1 MSTMTVPVD
10 KKIAPGGGFLI
21 SNPAPADCFFPEDF
35 SEEQRQV
42 AQTTAEFAEKEIVPV
57 SDQIEA
63 KDFSVTR
70 RLIKQ
75 ASDLGLTSV
84 DIPEEYGG
92 LEMGKVTSA
101 IIADNIA
108 KQGSFSVAFSAHV
121 GIGTLPIVWYG
132 TEEQKKKY
140 LPKLA
145 SGEFVGAYA
154 LSEST
159 SGSDAL
165 NARTRAVL
173 SEDGKTYTLNGE
185 KMWITNA
192 GFADIFT
199 VFAKCEVKEGKNAGK
214 ERLTAF
220 LIERGT
226 PGLTVGKEEHK
237 LGIRGSS
244 TCPLILADCKIPA
257 SNLLG
262 EVGKGHHI
270 AFNILNVG
278 RYKLGN
284 AAVGA
289 ARVSL
294 ARGIGYAKERK
305 SFGKPIAEF
314 GLIQEKLADAAVGV
328 FVGEALS
335 YRTVGM
341 IDAALAEVDKK
352 DAAAIQRAIEEY
364 AVECSICKVWDS
376 EMLDR
381 VVDDVVQ
388 IFAGYGY
395 VEEYPA
401 ERGYRDSRI
410 NRIFEGTNE
419 INRLIITG
427 RLMKSAMEGK
437 LALMPAI
444 KQLIDEVMAGPSE
457 KTERE
462 GPLADEYA
470 LLAGAKKATLFAAGS
485 ASQKYMAKLADEQEI
500 VGALADMII
509 QVYAMESA
517 ILRAEKM
524 AANGKSAQGSGEP
537 SIPVALARIYAD
549 KAMSVIEQSAR
560 KVIAAVAEG
569 DALRTQLTILRRLVK
584 HDVVDTIALRR
595 QAARHV
601 LQAGKYAL

>member
-10 KKIAPGGGFLI
+10 KKITPGGGFLI

-444 KQLIDEVMAGPSE
+444 KQLMDEVMAGPSE

-470 LLAGAKKATLFAAGS
+470 LLAGAKKTTLFAAGS

>member
-1 MSTMTVPVD
+1 MATLTATTDTAD
-10 KKIAPGGGFLI
+10 KKITPGGSFLI
-21 SNPAPADCFFPEDF
+21 SNAAPQDCFFPEDF
-35 SEEQRQV
+35 SEEQRQI
-42 AQTTAEFAEKEIVPV
+42 AQTTAEFATNEIVPV

-63 KDFSVTR
+63 KDFSVIR
-70 RLIKQ
+70 RLLKE
-75 ASDLGLTSV
+75 ASELGLTSV

-92 LEMGKVTSA
+92 LEMDKSTAA

-108 KQGSFSVAFSAHV
+108 RQGSFSVIFSAHV

-132 TEEQKKKY
+132 TAEQKKKY

-145 SGEFVGAYA
+145 SGEFIGAYA

-159 SGSDAL
+159 SGSDAVS
-165 NARTRAVL
+165 ARSRAVL
-173 SEDGKTYTLNGE
+173 SEDKQTYTLNGE

-192 GFADIFT
+192 GFADLFT
-199 VFAKCEVKEGKNAGK
+199 VFAQCAIPDGPKAGEEK
-214 ERLTAF
+214 LTAF
-220 LIERGT
+220 LVERGT
-226 PGLTVGKEEHK
+226 PGLTIGKEEHK

-257 SNLLG
+257 TNLLG
-262 EVGKGHHI
+262 EVGKGTHI

-289 ARVSL
+289 ARMAVGN
-294 ARGIGYAKERK
+294 GIRYAKDRK
-305 SFGKPIAEF
+305 AFGKSISEF
-314 GLIQEKLADAAVGV
+314 GLIEEKLADCAVGV

-341 IDAALAEVDKK
+341 IDAALAPVDKH
-352 DAAAIQRAIEEY
+352 DTAAIQKAIEDY
-364 AVECSICKVWDS
+364 AVECSIVKVWDS

-381 VVDDVVQ
+381 VVDEVLQ
-388 IFAGYGY
+388 IYAGYGY

-401 ERGYRDSRI
+401 ERAYRDSRI

-427 RLMKSAMEGK
+427 WLMKSAMSGK

-444 KQLIDEVMAGPSE
+444 KQLMDEVMAGPAAKE
-457 KTERE
+457 DRE
-462 GPLADEYA
+462 GPLAAEFD
-470 LLAGAKKATLFAAGS
+470 LLANAKKLTLFAAGV
-485 ASQKYMAKLADEQEI
+485 ATQKYMAKISEEQE
-500 VGALADMII
+500 VMGAIADMVIE
-509 QVYAMESA
+509 VYAMESA

-524 AANGKSAQGSGEP
+524 TAGKAGAAAE
-537 SIPVALARIYAD
+537 IPVAMARIYA
-549 KAMSVIEQSAR
+549 AAAIEKIELCAR

-569 DALRTQLTILRRLVK
+569 EMARTQFTILRRLAK
-584 HDVVDTIALRR
+584 HDPADTIALRR
-595 QAARHV
+595 QVARHV
-601 LQAGKYAL
+601 VRAGKYSL

>member
-1 MSTMTVPVD
+1 MATTTLPVTTKD
-10 KKIAPGGGFLI
+10 KKIIPGGSFLI
-21 SNPAPADCFFPEDF
+21 SNPSPQDCFFPEDF
-35 SEEQRQV
+35 TEEQRQI
-42 AQTTAEFAEKEIVPV
+42 AQTTAEFATNEIVPV

-63 KDFSVTR
+63 KDFTVIR
-70 RLIKQ
+70 RLLKE
-75 ASDLGLTSV
+75 ASELGLTSV
-84 DIPEEYGG
+84 DIPEKYGG
-92 LEMGKVTSA
+92 LEMDKSTAA

-108 KQGSFSVAFSAHV
+108 RQGSFSVIFSAHV

-145 SGEFVGAYA
+145 SGEFIGAYA

-159 SGSDAL
+159 SGSDAV

-173 SEDGKTYTLNGE
+173 SEDGKSYTLNGE

-192 GFADIFT
+192 GFADLFT
-199 VFAKCEVKEGKNAGK
+199 VFAQCAIPNGPKAGEEK
-214 ERLTAF
+214 LTAF

-226 PGLTVGKEEHK
+226 PGLTIGKEEHK

-244 TCPLILADCKIPA
+244 TCPLSLVDCRIPA
-257 SNLLG
+257 ANLLG
-262 EVGKGHHI
+262 EVGRGTHI

-289 ARVSL
+289 ARMAL
-294 ARGIGYAKERK
+294 GNGIRYAKERK
-305 SFGKPIAEF
+305 AFGKSISAF
-314 GLIQEKLADAAVGV
+314 GLIQEKLADCAVGV

-341 IDAALAEVDKK
+341 IDSALASIDKHDTGAVQK
-352 DAAAIQRAIEEY
+352 AIEDY
-364 AVECSICKVWDS
+364 AVECSIVKVWDS

-381 VVDDVVQ
+381 VVDEILQ

-401 ERGYRDSRI
+401 ERAYRDSRI

-427 RLMKSAMEGK
+427 WLMKSAMSGK

-444 KQLIDEVMAGPSE
+444 KQLMDEVMAGPVPKE
-457 KTERE
+457 DGE
-462 GPLADEYA
+462 GALSAEIN
-470 LLAGAKKATLFAAGS
+470 LLASAKKMTLFAAG
-485 ASQKYMAKLADEQEI
+485 AGTQRYMAAISEEQEI
-500 VGALADMII
+500 MGAIADMVIE
-509 QVYAMESA
+509 VYAMESA
-517 ILRAEKM
+517 ILRAEKIVV
-524 AANGKSAQGSGEP
+524 GKGSAGSEI
-537 SIPVALARIYAD
+537 SVAMARIYAAG
-549 KAMSVIEQSAR
+549 AMEKIELCAR

-569 DALRTQLTILRRLVK
+569 DMARTQFTILRRLAK
-584 HDVVDTIALRR
+584 HDPADTIALRR
-595 QAARHV
+595 QVAQHIV
-601 LQAGKYAL
+601 KAGKYAL